1 MKKDQS
7 SDIELLIRLIE
18 EAYRLRA
25 WHGPNLKG
33 SFRGLSARE
42 AAWRPSKDRH
52 NIWEFVL
59 HTAYWKYAVRRRL
72 TGEKRGSFPLKG
84 SNFFRRPVSL
94 TEVAWRNDARI
105 LEDEHRMLVRAVRTH
120 LPDRLREGVSAAE
133 RKRTIR
139 LLYGIAFHDVYHA
152 GQIRLLRRMSGKKR

>member
-1 MKKDQS
+1 MKNNRS
-7 SDIELLIRLIE
+7 NEARLLIGLIE

-33 SFRGLSARE
+33 SFRGISARE

-72 TGEKRGSFPLKG
+72 TGEKMRSFPLQG

-94 TEVAWRNDARI
+94 TERAWRDDIRI
-105 LEDEHRMLVRAVRTH
+105 LEDQHRLLIGAVRAH
-120 LPDRLREGVSAAE
+120 LPGRLAKGVSAAE

-139 LLYGIAFHDVYHA
+139 FLYGIAFHDVYHA
-152 GQIRLLRRMSGKKR
+152 GQIRLLRRMAGKKR